1 MLRPES
7 PYRRPA
13 IKRPT
18 ADVVG
23 AILRA
28 VFIAMAAIGAGVAFA
43 GLADVRDGGGDGG
56 RVAAL
61 VGLAFLLGG
70 AGAGVLVEGV
80 RRG

>member
-1 MLRPES
+1 MTRPES
-7 PYRRPA
+7 PYRLATKP
-13 IKRPT
+13 PT
-18 ADVVG
+18 ADLFG
-23 AILRA
+23 AVLRC
-28 VFIAMAAIGAGVAFA
+28 VFIAIAAIGAGVAFA

-61 VGLAFLLGG
+61 VGLAFLLAG